1 MADFLQHAPPDDREG
16 VSGAVSA
23 QFPLAR
29 ADKGEN
35 RFLSA
40 VSFNRACVR
49 PMPSVL
55 DGGEKDIAKSPS
67 ATITI
72 KIDVTTPLHVRGG
85 PALLLGLSTQESMNP
100 PITVGGQNGDER
112 LDRGEKRSIR
122 QRRATSTTRG
132 GPLPGREVRAR
143 DAQGCGDRAH
153 RPPPGHEVTREGSFL
168 GAVTRSTASRRI
180 SFSSVFLPSNRC
192 SSRICW

>member
-35 RFLSA
+35 RFLSP

-55 DGGEKDIAKSPS
+55 DGGEKHRKEPIGYDHHKNR
-67 ATITI
+67 
-72 KIDVTTPLHVRGG
+72 LH
-85 PALLLGLSTQESMNP
+85 
-100 PITVGGQNGDER
+100 D
-112 LDRGEKRSIR
+112 
-122 QRRATSTTRG
+122 
-132 GPLPGREVRAR
+132 
-143 DAQGCGDRAH
+143 
-153 RPPPGHEVTREGSFL
+153 
-168 GAVTRSTASRRI
+168 
-180 SFSSVFLPSNRC
+180 
-192 SSRICW
+192 